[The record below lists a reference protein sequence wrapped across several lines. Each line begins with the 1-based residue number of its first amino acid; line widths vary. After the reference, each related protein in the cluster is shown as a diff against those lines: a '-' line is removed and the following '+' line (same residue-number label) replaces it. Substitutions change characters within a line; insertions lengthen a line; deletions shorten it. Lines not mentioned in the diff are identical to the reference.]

1 MAPSQI
7 GWDLACGLVCWCP
20 GGIRFPLW
28 GLERLAGNSLGYL
41 DPGLC
46 TGDQVMP
53 ALAMELVPGG
63 VAFNGVHLIWTGF
76 GLAARLR
83 GPAHAAPLAT
93 ADLAGDRW
101 ALLASDASRSRSSS
115 AGITGRRWRW
125 HEGRRRRSQWVRCA
139 AAVSA
144 RPPIFV
150 QVNAEERLMADG
162 VAGGDLLAFSAR
174 EEKQREALSR

>member
-1 MAPSQI
+1 
-7 GWDLACGLVCWCP
+7 
-20 GGIRFPLW
+20 
-28 GLERLAGNSLGYL
+28 
-41 DPGLC
+41 
-46 TGDQVMP
+46 MP

-125 HEGRRRRSQWVRCA
+125 HEGRRRRSHGCA
-139 AAVSA
+139 ALLQSA
-144 RPPIFV
+144 PAHRFLC
-150 QVNAEERLMADG
+150 R
-162 VAGGDLLAFSAR
+162 ST
-174 EEKQREALSR
+174 QRKG

>member
-1 MAPSQI
+1 MIRS
-7 GWDLACGLVCWCP
+7 CGC
-20 GGIRFPLW
+20 RFSV
-28 GLERLAGNSLGYL
+28 EH
-41 DPGLC
+41 
-46 TGDQVMP
+46 

-63 VAFNGVHLIWTGF
+63 VAFSRVHPIWTSS

-150 QVNAEERLMADG
+150 QVNAEESLWLMVWLA
-162 VAGGDLLAFSAR
+162 VTCLLSLLGKKNR
-174 EEKQREALSR
+174 ERH